1 MTIAPIPTFVQTAN
15 PVTAQQPA
23 PQPAEAVVR
32 VQPTNAPDKGQTG
45 SATADPFDLPY
56 DHPGRQANDQ
66 DTLDKA
72 LEQLNRSMQA
82 WATQLRFEQNKDA
95 NRLVVTVVD
104 AETGEVLKTI
114 PSDAV
119 IRAAKMISSMQNRT
133 IDTQA

>member
-1 MTIAPIPTFVQTAN
+1 MTIAPIPTFVQAAS
-15 PVTAQQPA
+15 PITAQQPA
-23 PQPAEAVVR
+23 PQAAEAVVR
-32 VQPTNAPDKGQTG
+32 VQPTNSPDKGQTG

-56 DHPGRQANDQ
+56 NRPGRQPNDQ

-72 LEQLNRSMQA
+72 LDQLNRSMQA

-95 NRLVVTVVD
+95 NRLVVTIVD

-119 IRAAKMISSMQNRT
+119 IRAAKMIASTQNRT

>member
-1 MTIAPIPTFVQTAN
+1 MAIAPIPTFVQAAN
-15 PVTAQQPA
+15 PVTVQQPTP
-23 PQPAEAVVR
+23 PQAEAVVR

-56 DHPGRQANDQ
+56 NRPGHQANDQ

-82 WATQLRFEQNKDA
+82 WSTQLRFEQNKDA
-95 NRLVVTVVD
+95 NRLVITIVD

-114 PSDAV
+114 PSEAV
-119 IRAAKMISSMQNRT
+119 VRAAKMIANAQNRT